1 MTLSST
7 SINRDGNSLYF
18 YFLVNWIYDM
28 IISTTCTSKLPLSG
42 SRKMRARPRNY
53 REFVDP
59 PYWNFVS
66 LGHEIV
72 TPGIMLF
79 SNPVKNIEETETHF
93 KFGNWL
99 GELSGDWIDYFRS
112 ANPPC
117 WVLIRAL
124 SGLIFTCSKLIFD
137 ITQKVQVVC
146 LTLWP
151 SSSMWWN
158 SRYNVYIDARAG
170 VLTWRTTT
178 TKYQLFFWA

>member
-7 SINRDGNSLYF
+7 PINRDANSPYF
-18 YFLVNWIYDM
+18 YFLVNWISDM
-28 IISTTCTSKLPLSG
+28 IISTSCTFKITSFSLQKDENSTENSL
-42 SRKMRARPRNY
+42 NC

-59 PYWNFVS
+59 PFWNLVS

-72 TPGIMLF
+72 TPGIILF

-99 GELSGDWIDYFRS
+99 GELSGEWVSGIDYFRS

-117 WVLIRAL
+117 WALIRAQ
-124 SGLIFTCSKLIFD
+124 SGLIFTCGKLIFD
-137 ITQKVQVVC
+137 ITQKVQEVC

-178 TKYQLFFWA
+178 TK

>member
-7 SINRDGNSLYF
+7 SINRDANSPYF
-18 YFLVNWIYDM
+18 YFLVNWISDM
-28 IISTTCTSKLPLSG
+28 IISTTCTFKITSFSLKKDENSTENSLSD
-42 SRKMRARPRNY
+42 

-59 PYWNFVS
+59 PFWNFVS

-79 SNPVKNIEETETHF
+79 SNPVENVEETETHF

-99 GELSGDWIDYFRS
+99 GELSGDGIDYFRS

-117 WVLIRAL
+117 WVLIRAQ
-124 SGLIFTCSKLIFD
+124 SGLIFTCGKLIFD
-137 ITQKVQVVC
+137 ITQKVQEVC

-178 TKYQLFFWA
+178 TK

>member
-7 SINRDGNSLYF
+7 SINRDANSPYF
-18 YFLVNWIYDM
+18 YFLVNWISDM
-28 IISTTCTSKLPLSG
+28 IISTSCTFKFTSFSLKKDENSTENSL
-42 SRKMRARPRNY
+42 NY
-53 REFVDP
+53 IDP
-59 PYWNFVS
+59 PFWNFVS

-72 TPGIMLF
+72 TPGIILF

-99 GELSGDWIDYFRS
+99 GELSGEWVSGIDYFRS

-117 WVLIRAL
+117 WVLIRAQ
-124 SGLIFTCSKLIFD
+124 SGLIFTCGKLIFD
-137 ITQKVQVVC
+137 ITQKVQEVW

-178 TKYQLFFWA
+178 TK

>member
-1 MTLSST
+1 MFLFSCKLNIWYDYFNHLYFKITSFSLKKDENST
-7 SINRDGNSLYF
+7 ENSL
-18 YFLVNWIYDM
+18 
-28 IISTTCTSKLPLSG
+28 
-42 SRKMRARPRNY
+42 NY

-59 PYWNFVS
+59 PFWNFVS

-72 TPGIMLF
+72 TPGIILF

-99 GELSGDWIDYFRS
+99 GELSGEWVSGIDYFRS

-117 WVLIRAL
+117 WVLIRAQ
-124 SGLIFTCSKLIFD
+124 SGLIFTCGKLIFD
-137 ITQKVQVVC
+137 ITQKVQEVC

-178 TKYQLFFWA
+178 TK